1 MKMLRKTIVAVA
13 AIVFLRILIW
23 ILDRL
28 SPSSAVFHRQ
38 FLFSLQ
44 LVVTAW
50 FVVSLILI
58 AFRAGKSWVARFLPI
73 LIVMV
78 VLAIDILFSFWM
90 EKPARIPGF
99 LKNEFKSYYSSFE
112 RNIIDFEPCSVYDSA
127 YSHKF
132 IPGLAFT
139 FGNIEYKNNY
149 RVNSESL
156 RDKEDAMS
164 GPQIIC
170 LGNSYTLGIGAE
182 AQATFPNLIASKTGK
197 TVLNTGNSSYGTVR
211 ELKRLVNADTSFLQ
225 YVVIQYSKYDV
236 YENAAFV
243 NNKQFLRIASD
254 SAYKKSVKQYK
265 WRKEYFPG
273 KYAVTIG
280 YDYLKGVARKMKK
293 KKYFLS
299 GDTDSSATY
308 FLKVID
314 RYNLGTNFKIL
325 VTEINDYNDM
335 DSGFLPAVDS
345 LLQGQEFAHLKG
357 TVKTV
362 NVADLLT
369 PDDYYVIDSHLRPSG
384 YEKVADRISYVI
396 RRDSVAILQYPT
408 KITE

>member
-1 MKMLRKTIVAVA
+1 MKLLRKTIVAVA
-13 AIVFLRILIW
+13 AIAFLRILIF
-23 ILDRL
+23 ILDRS
-28 SPSSAVFHRQ
+28 SPATSPFHRQ

-44 LVVTAW
+44 LVVIAW
-50 FVVSLILI
+50 FVVI
-58 AFRAGKSWVARFLPI
+58 ALLVIFKADKSWVAKFLPI

-90 EKPARIPGF
+90 ENPRRIPGF
-99 LKNEFKSYYSSFE
+99 LKNEFKNYYSSFE

-127 YSHKF
+127 YSYKL

-149 RVNSESL
+149 VVNSESL
-156 RDKEDAMS
+156 RDEEGALT

-182 AQATFPNLIASKTGK
+182 QNVTFPELIAAKTGK

-211 ELKRLVNADTSFLQ
+211 EMRRLVNSDTSYLQ

-236 YENAAFV
+236 YENEAFIS
-243 NNKQFLRIASD
+243 NKNYLRIATD
-254 SAYKKSVKQYK
+254 SAYKKAVKQYK

-280 YDYLKGVARKMKK
+280 YNYLKGIAKKIRKP
-293 KKYFLS
+293 KYFLS
-299 GDTDSSATY
+299 GDTDNSAGY

-314 RYNLGTNFKIL
+314 RYNLPPNFNFI

-345 LLQGQEFAHLKG
+345 LLQKPEFGRLRG
-357 TVKTV
+357 RVTTVSV
-362 NVADLLT
+362 SDLLT
-369 PDDYYVIDSHLRPSG
+369 RDDYYVIDSHLRPSG
-384 YEKVADRISYVI
+384 HAKIATRIAGYI
-396 RRDSVAILQYPT
+396 
-408 KITE
+408 K

>member
-23 ILDRL
+23 ILDRN
-28 SPSSAVFHRQ
+28 SPSSSAFHRQ

-44 LVVTAW
+44 LIVIAW
-50 FVVSLILI
+50 YVVSLILV
-58 AFRAGKSWVARFLPI
+58 AFKAEKSWVARFLPI
-73 LIVMV
+73 LLVMI
-78 VLAIDILFSFWM
+78 VLATDILFSFWM

-112 RNIIDFEPCSVYDSA
+112 RNIIDFEPCSIYDSA
-127 YSHKF
+127 YSYKF

-156 RDKEDAMS
+156 RDQEDAMS

-182 AQATFPNLIASKTGK
+182 EQGTFPELIASKTGK

-211 ELKRLVNADTSFLQ
+211 ELKRLVNTDTSYLE

-243 NNKQFLRIASD
+243 NNKAFLRISSD
-254 SAYKKSVKQYK
+254 SAYQKAVKQYK

-273 KYAVTIG
+273 KYAITIG
-280 YDYLKGVARKMKK
+280 YDYLKGVARKIKK

-299 GDTDSSATY
+299 GDTDSSANY
-308 FLKVID
+308 FLKTID
-314 RYNLGTNFKIL
+314 RYNLGTNFRIL

-335 DSGFLPAVDS
+335 DSGFLPAIDS
-345 LLQGQEFAHLKG
+345 LLQDQEFAHLRG
-357 TVKTV
+357 RVKTV

-369 PDDYYVIDSHLRPSG
+369 PEDYYVIDSHLRPSG

-396 RRDSVAILQYPT
+396 RKDSVAMQQQPQ
-408 KITE
+408 